1 MATTREKTE
10 TTIVFVSKAEMA
22 NMLGNRAL
30 AAGILTLAPDSVEM
44 LPGNEPDPD
53 GGQDLQGWV
62 VEFKRNL

>member
-10 TTIVFVSKAEMA
+10 TTIVFISHAEMA

-30 AAGILTLAPDSVEM
+30 DAGILTLAPDSVDM
-44 LPGNEPDPD
+44 MPGSEPDP
-53 GGQDLQGWV
+53 GEGQDLQGWV